1 MNLFNCS
8 GTVLLSGFLLL
19 SILLKLNDRK
29 YVEAWLRERISAG
42 LGKILFLSMVSIEV
56 ALFAT
61 TLRIGPRSSL
71 YLIFLSGLLALISLL
86 FRLARGRRGAGCPCF
101 GMASMKADL
110 HADVIFAIVFVV
122 ELFSSVLSSYYR
134 LPVSIFCAIGA
145 GTLVLFYLL
154 SRNLYLKGFLGS
166 KLPDA
171 ERAGLGLLV
180 IAEDDERPVVVIF
193 LSIKCK
199 ICMSFLKYLEK
210 FSETFS
216 QLIDLRLAIDGI
228 QPSEETLFGGGVIV
242 SIPYRK
248 LADTFAVLESPAM
261 IVWSEG
267 VAKKYRGVH
276 ACNLALSEIA
286 RTTMSRNK

>member
-19 SILLKLNDRK
+19 SILLKLNDRH
-29 YVEAWLRERISAG
+29 YVEAWLRERISARFE
-42 LGKILFLSMVSIEV
+42 KILFLSMVSIEAV
-56 ALFAT
+56 LLAT

-71 YLIFLSGLLALISLL
+71 YLIFSSGLLALISLL
-86 FRLARGRRGAGCPCF
+86 FRLTKGQRSAGCPCF

-110 HADVIFAIVFVV
+110 RADVIFAIVFVV
-122 ELFSSVLSSYYR
+122 ELFSGMLSHHYQ
-134 LPVSIFCAIGA
+134 LPVGIFCAIGA
-145 GTLVLFYLL
+145 STLVLFYLL
-154 SRNLYLKGFLGS
+154 SRNLYLKGVFGS
-166 KLPDA
+166 KLSDE
-171 ERAGLGLLV
+171 ERAGLDLLGTT
-180 IAEDDERPVVVIF
+180 AGNERPVAVIF
-193 LSIKCK
+193 LSVKCK
-199 ICMSFLKYLEK
+199 TCMSFLKYLEK

-228 QPSEETLFGGGVIV
+228 QPPEETLFGGGVIV

-261 IVWSEG
+261 IVWIEG
-267 VAKKYRGVH
+267 VAKKYNGVH

-286 RTTMSRNK
+286 RTTLSRE